1 MKRVKKLKQK
11 NLYSWK
17 DHRKELMK
25 DPEVMKAYRELQP
38 EFAIIERIIQ
48 ARVEKG
54 VSQKQLAEKMRTK
67 QSAISRLESGTANP
81 SLNFLKRLA
90 GALNS
95 RLEIRL
101 IPN

>member
-1 MKRVKKLKQK
+1 MKKVEKLNPK

-17 DHRKELMK
+17 EHRKELMR
-25 DPEVMKAYRELQP
+25 DPEVRKIYRELQP

-48 ARVEKG
+48 ARIEKG
-54 VSQKQLAEKMRTK
+54 ISQKQLAERMRTK

-81 SLNFLKRLA
+81 SLKFLKRLA

-95 RLEIRL
+95 HLEIRI